1 MRIMTTVMIYDLAV
15 KKLTYQYFT
24 SLLNIYVYICVY
36 VCVCVYTYD
45 FSVDINPVNVFS
57 PFFAVTT

>member
-1 MRIMTTVMIYDLAV
+1 MTTVMIYDLAV

-36 VCVCVYTYD
+36 VCVCVCIHMTFLWTLILLMY
-45 FSVDINPVNVFS
+45 FPHFLQ
-57 PFFAVTT
+57 